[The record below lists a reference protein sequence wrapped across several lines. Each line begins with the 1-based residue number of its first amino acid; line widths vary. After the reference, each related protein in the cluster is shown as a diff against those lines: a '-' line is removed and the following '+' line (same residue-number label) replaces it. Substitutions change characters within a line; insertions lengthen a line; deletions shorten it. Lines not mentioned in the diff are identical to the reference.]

1 LRSKATFKVKIT
13 LKLQSFWFE
22 KVIKKQGQWW
32 NEDNKG
38 ENKKKKK
45 REGIWQEVN
54 GVFKF
59 NQEEEES
66 GFVLTRK
73 SLS

>member
-13 LKLQSFWFE
+13 LKLQSFWSE

-38 ENKKKKK
+38 EKK
-45 REGIWQEVN
+45 RERIWQEVN

>member
-38 ENKKKKK
+38 ENKKKK

-73 SLS
+73 LLS

>member
-1 LRSKATFKVKIT
+1 
-13 LKLQSFWFE
+13 
-22 KVIKKQGQWW
+22 VIKKQGQWW

-38 ENKKKKK
+38 ENKKKKRK
-45 REGIWQEVN
+45 GIWQEVN

>member
-13 LKLQSFWFE
+13 LKLQYFWSE

-38 ENKKKKK
+38 ENKKKK